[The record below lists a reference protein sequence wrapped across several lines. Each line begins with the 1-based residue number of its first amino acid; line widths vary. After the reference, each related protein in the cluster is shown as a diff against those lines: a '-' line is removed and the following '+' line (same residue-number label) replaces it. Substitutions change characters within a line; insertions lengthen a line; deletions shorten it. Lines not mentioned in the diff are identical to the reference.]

1 MGVVLEGCNAE
12 VERVRED
19 FGWDRARE
27 AESGGV
33 LQLGD
38 GDAERAEPPAEI
50 LRVTRQS
57 GSEAREQPAIGRCLR
72 EEIELLLGEG
82 GDRIGEHEWAL
93 SDEEVEGSAL
103 IAELIA
109 AQRENFAGREPV
121 DSDQQRCEAGIERD
135 GAIRREDAD
144 DVFELLFGDADRGFS
159 AWECRN
165 IEIGR
170 DVAFGGPG
178 KELREPSSRG
188 AEGDELLDLCLS
200 ESAQGRLLFLSPG
213 EEGDEAPQRCFDVP
227 SCADRDE

>member
-1 MGVVLEGCNAE
+1 M
-12 VERVRED
+12 
-19 FGWDRARE
+19 
-27 AESGGV
+27 
-33 LQLGD
+33 
-38 GDAERAEPPAEI
+38 
-50 LRVTRQS
+50 
-57 GSEAREQPAIGRCLR
+57 
-72 EEIELLLGEG
+72 LLGEG

-227 SCADRDE
+227 SCADRDVPCDISAGSAQQHPSGVGAQHLAVLGGGSADGLRRPGHQLPRGRRLVRQGTGVAAPRM

>member
-12 VERVRED
+12 VDRVRED

-50 LRVTRQS
+50 LRVTRLA

-82 GDRIGEHEWAL
+82 RDRIGEREWAV
-93 SDEEVEGSAL
+93 SDEEVEGDVL
-103 IAELIA
+103 ITELIA
-109 AQRENFAGREPV
+109 AQEKNLAGRKPV

-135 GAIRREDAD
+135 GAIGREDAD
-144 DVFELLFGDADRGFS
+144 DVFELFFGGADRGLP
-159 AWECRN
+159 AWER
-165 IEIGR
+165 R
-170 DVAFGGPG
+170 DAEVGCDVSFGGPCE
-178 KELREPSSRG
+178 ELREPSSCR
-188 AEGDELLDLCLS
+188 AKGDELLDLRLG
-200 ESAQGRLLFLSPG
+200 ESP
-213 EEGDEAPQRCFDVP
+213 
-227 SCADRDE
+227 